1 MPIKIFGRP
10 WKILNYVVHEP
21 DEWTTRQITEDL
33 DEVLPA
39 MVNTVIKLKRLGY
52 VKPGRTVGKSKTLV
66 PTDAGVKA
74 LEEAVKW
81 QSVHM

>member
-1 MPIKIFGRP
+1 MAIKVFGRP

-21 DEWTTRQITEDL
+21 DEWTTRQNAEDL

-39 MVNTVIKLKRLGY
+39 MVNAVIKLKRFGY
-52 VKPGRTVGKSKTLV
+52 VKTGRTVGKSKTLV
-66 PTDAGVKA
+66 PTQSGVRA
-74 LEEAVKW
+74 LQEAVKW